1 MMEKEGPHIHLPNGN
16 VSETAGKNA
25 GYAVCLPAD
34 IDTDLVIA
42 GRYLRT
48 KDRSIWSVHV
58 FEDLD
63 PGLASRLKGSV
74 IVAGKN
80 FGCGSSREQ
89 AAIAI
94 KEAGVVAIVAPSF
107 ARIFFRNAINIG
119 LPLIECDL
127 ICKEGSSVTFSLAEG
142 WLETEGRRHVIRS
155 LSPRMQEILAA
166 GGLVEYW
173 RTHK

>member
-1 MMEKEGPHIHLPNGN
+1 MNGEG
-16 VSETAGKNA
+16 K
-25 GYAVCLPAD
+25 AVCLPAD

-48 KDRSIWSVHV
+48 KDRSIWAEHV

-63 PGLASRLKGSV
+63 PALAQKIKGAV

-94 KEAGVVAIVAPSF
+94 REAGVVAVIAPSF

-127 ICKEGSSVTFSLAEG
+127 PCTAGKTVRFDLTEG
-142 WLETEGRRHVIRS
+142 WVKVDGKKYPVMP
-155 LSPRMQEILAA
+155 LSTRMQEILSA

-173 RTHK
+173 RAHR

>member
-1 MMEKEGPHIHLPNGN
+1 MPGG
-16 VSETAGKNA
+16 GR
-25 GYAVCLPAD
+25 AVCIGAD

-48 KDRSIWSVHV
+48 KDHSIWVTHV

-63 PGLASRLKGSV
+63 PSLAGRIDGTV

-94 KEAGVVAIVAPSF
+94 RDAGVIAVVAPSF
-107 ARIFFRNAINIG
+107 ARIFFRNAINVG
-119 LPLIECDL
+119 LPLIESSLSCA
-127 ICKEGSSVTFSLAEG
+127 EGSLVTFDLAGGWVEAEG
-142 WLETEGRRHVIRS
+142 KRYTTRP

-166 GGLVEYW
+166 GGLVNFW
-173 RTHK
+173 RTCR

>member
-1 MMEKEGPHIHLPNGN
+1 MQ
-16 VSETAGKNA
+16 GK
-25 GYAVCLPAD
+25 GRAVCVGAD
-34 IDTDLVIA
+34 IDTDIVIA

-48 KDRSIWSVHV
+48 KDHSIWVEHV

-63 PGLASRLKGSV
+63 PSLAGRLHGAV

-94 KEAGVVAIVAPSF
+94 REAGVAVVVAPSF
-107 ARIFFRNAINIG
+107 ARIFFRNAINVG

-127 ICKEGSSVTFSLAEG
+127 TCTEGSLVTFDLAEG
-142 WLETEGRRHVIRS
+142 RVEAEGRKCATHP

-166 GGLVEYW
+166 GGLVNYW
-173 RTHK
+173 RASE

>member
-1 MMEKEGPHIHLPNGN
+1 MQ
-16 VSETAGKNA
+16 GK
-25 GYAVCLPAD
+25 GHAVCIGAD
-34 IDTDLVIA
+34 IDTDIVIA

-48 KDRSIWSVHV
+48 KDHSIWVAHV

-63 PGLASRLKGSV
+63 PSLASLMNGAV

-94 KEAGVVAIVAPSF
+94 REAGVVAVVAPSF

-119 LPLIECDL
+119 LPLIECD
-127 ICKEGSSVTFSLAEG
+127 ITCSEGSPVTFDLTDG
-142 WLETEGRRHVIRS
+142 WVEADGEKYPARP

-166 GGLVEYW
+166 GGLVQYW
-173 RTHK
+173 RTRR

>member
-1 MMEKEGPHIHLPNGN
+1 MKGEGH
-16 VSETAGKNA
+16 V
-25 GYAVCLPAD
+25 VCLSDD
-34 IDTDLVIA
+34 IDTDVIIA

-48 KDRSIWSVHV
+48 KDRSVWAEHV

-63 PGLASRLKGSV
+63 PKLAPALRGAV

-89 AAIAI
+89 AAIAL
-94 KEAGVVAIVAPSF
+94 KEAGVAAVIATSF

-127 ICKEGSSVTFSLAEG
+127 PCQPGTRLLFDLAEG
-142 WLETEGRRHVIRS
+142 WVNTGEKRIAFRH
-155 LSPRMQEILAA
+155 LSPRMQAILAA

-173 RTHK
+173 RNRP

>member
-1 MMEKEGPHIHLPNGN
+1 MQ
-16 VSETAGKNA
+16 GK
-25 GYAVCLPAD
+25 GHAVCIGAD
-34 IDTDLVIA
+34 IDTDIVIA

-48 KDRSIWSVHV
+48 KDHSIWVAHV

-63 PGLASRLKGSV
+63 PSLASRMNGSV

-94 KEAGVVAIVAPSF
+94 REAGVVAVVAPSF

-119 LPLIECDL
+119 LPLIECDI
-127 ICKEGSSVTFSLAEG
+127 ICSEGSPVTFDLTDG
-142 WLETEGRRHVIRS
+142 WVESDGKKYPARP
-155 LSPRMQEILAA
+155 LSPRMQEILSA
-166 GGLVEYW
+166 GGLVHYW
-173 RTHK
+173 RTRR

>member
-1 MMEKEGPHIHLPNGN
+1 MQKEVPAIRRPVDP
-16 VSETAGKNA
+16 VSGKIGMTAGHA
-25 GYAVCLPAD
+25 ICLPAD
-34 IDTDLVIA
+34 IDTDVVIA

-48 KDRSIWSVHV
+48 RDRSIWSAHV

-63 PGLASRLKGSV
+63 PGIAPRLRGSV
-74 IVAGKN
+74 IIAGKN

-94 KEAGVVAIVAPSF
+94 REAGVVAVVAPLF

-127 ICKEGSSVTFSLAEG
+127 ACTEGSTVTFSLAEG
-142 WLETEGRRHVIRS
+142 WVETGGKRHGIRP

-173 RTHK
+173 RAHP

>member
-1 MMEKEGPHIHLPNGN
+1 MQ
-16 VSETAGKNA
+16 GK
-25 GYAVCLPAD
+25 GMAVCLPAD
-34 IDTDLVIA
+34 IDTDIVIA

-48 KDRSIWSVHV
+48 KDRSIWATHI

-63 PGLASRLKGSV
+63 PGIAPRLNGAV

-89 AAIAI
+89 AAIALR
-94 KEAGVVAIVAPSF
+94 EAGVVAVIAPSF

-127 ICKEGSSVTFSLAEG
+127 SCEEGSGVAFDLTEG
-142 WLETEGRRHVIRS
+142 WVENNGRRRPIRP
-155 LSPRMQEILAA
+155 LSARMQEILKA

-173 RTHK
+173 RDHP

>member
-1 MMEKEGPHIHLPNGN
+1 MK
-16 VSETAGKNA
+16 GKGRA
-25 GYAVCLPAD
+25 ICVGAD

-48 KDRSIWSVHV
+48 KDHSIWIAHI

-63 PGLASRLKGSV
+63 PSLACRLNGSV

-94 KEAGVVAIVAPSF
+94 RGAGVVAVIAPSF
-107 ARIFFRNAINIG
+107 ARIFFRNAINLG

-127 ICKEGSSVTFSLAEG
+127 SCREGIMVSFDLKEGWVEVDGKKS
-142 WLETEGRRHVIRS
+142 VIRP
-155 LSPRMQEILAA
+155 LSPKMQEILAF
-166 GGLVEYW
+166 GGLVNYW
-173 RTHK
+173 RSHG

>member
-1 MMEKEGPHIHLPNGN
+1 MK
-16 VSETAGKNA
+16 GK
-25 GYAVCLPAD
+25 GRAVCVGED

-48 KDRSIWSVHV
+48 KDHSLWVEHV

-63 PGLASRLKGSV
+63 PTLAGRLNGAV

-94 KEAGVVAIVAPSF
+94 HEAGVVAVVAPSF
-107 ARIFFRNAINIG
+107 ARIFFRNAINVG
-119 LPLIECDL
+119 LPLIECSF
-127 ICKEGSSVTFSLAEG
+127 ICTEGSLVTFDLAEG
-142 WLETEGRRHVIRS
+142 WVEAEGVRYTTRP
-155 LSPRMQEILAA
+155 LSPRMQAILAA
-166 GGLVEYW
+166 GGLVNYW
-173 RTHK
+173 RTIR

>member
-1 MMEKEGPHIHLPNGN
+1 MKCEGH
-16 VSETAGKNA
+16 
-25 GYAVCLPAD
+25 AVCLGAD
-34 IDTDLVIA
+34 IDTDIIIA

-48 KDRSIWSVHV
+48 KDRQIWVEHV

-63 PGLASRLKGSV
+63 PALAPRLKGAV

-89 AAIAI
+89 AAIAL
-94 KEAGVVAIVAPSF
+94 KEAGVIAVVAPVF
-107 ARIFFRNAINIG
+107 ARIFFRNGINLG

-127 ICKEGSSVTFSLAEG
+127 SCTPESKVRYNLAEG
-142 WLETEGRRHVIRS
+142 WVETGGKRHTIRS
-155 LSPRMQEILAA
+155 LSPRMQEILSA

-173 RTHK
+173 RSHP

>member
-1 MMEKEGPHIHLPNGN
+1 M
-16 VSETAGKNA
+16 SGK
-25 GYAVCLPAD
+25 GHAVCVGAD

-48 KDRSIWSVHV
+48 KDHSIWVAHV

-63 PGLASRLKGSV
+63 PTLASRLSCAV

-94 KEAGVVAIVAPSF
+94 REAGVAAVVAPSF
-107 ARIFFRNAINIG
+107 ARIFFRNAINVG
-119 LPLIECDL
+119 LPLIECNLSCID
-127 ICKEGSSVTFSLAEG
+127 GSPVTFDLAEG
-142 WLETEGRRHVIRS
+142 WVAAEGKKYTTRL
-155 LSPRMQEILAA
+155 LSPRMQDILAA
-166 GGLVEYW
+166 GGLVNY
-173 RTHK
+173 RRNCR

>member
-1 MMEKEGPHIHLPNGN
+1 MK
-16 VSETAGKNA
+16 GK
-25 GYAVCLPAD
+25 GRAVCVGPD

-48 KDRSIWSVHV
+48 KDHSIWVEHV

-63 PGLASRLKGSV
+63 PSLAPLLDGSV

-94 KEAGVVAIVAPSF
+94 REAGVAAVVAPSF
-107 ARIFFRNAINIG
+107 ARIFFRNAINVG
-119 LPLIECDL
+119 LPLIECDFS
-127 ICKEGSSVTFSLAEG
+127 CSEGAFVTFDLSEGWVEAEG
-142 WLETEGRRHVIRS
+142 KRHSIHP
-155 LSPRMQEILAA
+155 LSPRMQAILSA

-173 RTHK
+173 RNQR

>member
-1 MMEKEGPHIHLPNGN
+1 MQAEGRAI
-16 VSETAGKNA
+16 
-25 GYAVCLPAD
+25 CLPED
-34 IDTDLVIA
+34 IDTDVVIA

-48 KDRSIWSVHV
+48 RDRSIWATHV

-63 PGLASRLKGSV
+63 PGLAHRLKGAV

-89 AAIAI
+89 AAIALR
-94 KEAGVVAIVAPSF
+94 EAGVVAVIAPTF
-107 ARIFFRNAINIG
+107 ARIFFRNAINVG
-119 LPLIECDL
+119 LPLIEADIPCD
-127 ICKEGSSVTFSLAEG
+127 EGNVIKFNLAQGIVEVSG
-142 WLETEGRRHVIRS
+142 KKHKVKT

-173 RTHK
+173 RKHR

>member
-1 MMEKEGPHIHLPNGN
+1 MH
-16 VSETAGKNA
+16 GK
-25 GYAVCLPAD
+25 GRAVCVGAD

-48 KDRSIWSVHV
+48 KDHSIWVAHV

-63 PGLASRLKGSV
+63 PSLAGRMNGAV

-94 KEAGVVAIVAPSF
+94 REAGVVAVVAPSF
-107 ARIFFRNAINIG
+107 ARIFFRNAINVG
-119 LPLIECDL
+119 LPLIECD
-127 ICKEGSSVTFSLAEG
+127 ITCRDGTGISFDLAEG
-142 WLETEGRRHVIRS
+142 WVEAGGMKSATRP
-155 LSPRMQEILAA
+155 LSPKMQEILAA
-166 GGLVEYW
+166 GGLVNYW
-173 RTHK
+173 RSHG

>member
-1 MMEKEGPHIHLPNGN
+1 MKVKGRAICVG
-16 VSETAGKNA
+16 
-25 GYAVCLPAD
+25 AD

-48 KDRSIWSVHV
+48 KDHGIWVAHV

-63 PGLASRLKGSV
+63 PSLASRLNGSV

-89 AAIAI
+89 AAVAI
-94 KEAGVVAIVAPSF
+94 REAGVVAVIAPSF

-119 LPLIECDL
+119 LPLIESDL
-127 ICKEGSSVTFSLAEG
+127 SCREGTMVSFDLKEGWVEADGTKS
-142 WLETEGRRHVIRS
+142 VIRP
-155 LSPRMQEILAA
+155 LSPKMQEILAY
-166 GGLVEYW
+166 GGLVNYW
-173 RTHK
+173 RSNG

>member
-1 MMEKEGPHIHLPNGN
+1 MQ
-16 VSETAGKNA
+16 GK
-25 GYAVCLPAD
+25 GRAVCIGAD

-48 KDRSIWSVHV
+48 KDHNIWIAHV

-63 PGLASRLKGSV
+63 PLLASRIHGTV

-94 KEAGVVAIVAPSF
+94 REAGVVAVVAPSF
-107 ARIFFRNAINIG
+107 ARIFFRNAINVG
-119 LPLIECDL
+119 LPLIECNL
-127 ICKEGSSVTFSLAEG
+127 PCSEGGLVTFDLAEG
-142 WLETEGRRHVIRS
+142 WVAAEGKKYPVRP

-166 GGLVEYW
+166 GGLVNYW
-173 RTHK
+173 RTGR

>member
-1 MMEKEGPHIHLPNGN
+1 MKAEGR
-16 VSETAGKNA
+16 
-25 GYAVCLPAD
+25 AVCLPAD
-34 IDTDLVIA
+34 IDTDVVIA

-48 KDRSIWSVHV
+48 KDKSIWAAHV

-63 PGLASRLKGSV
+63 PSLAHRLKGAV

-94 KEAGVVAIVAPSF
+94 REAGTVAVIAPTF
-107 ARIFFRNAINIG
+107 ARIFFRNAINVG
-119 LPLIECDL
+119 LPLIEADIPCDDGNL
-127 ICKEGSSVTFSLAEG
+127 IKINLAQGIVEVSG
-142 WLETEGRRHVIRS
+142 KRHQVKT
-155 LSPRMQEILAA
+155 LSPRMQEILGA

-173 RTHK
+173 RKQK

>member
-1 MMEKEGPHIHLPNGN
+1 MK
-16 VSETAGKNA
+16 GKGRA
-25 GYAVCLPAD
+25 ICVGAD

-48 KDRSIWSVHV
+48 KDHGIWVAHV

-63 PGLASRLKGSV
+63 PSLAGRLNGSV

-89 AAIAI
+89 AAIALR
-94 KEAGVVAIVAPSF
+94 EAGVVAVIAPSF

-127 ICKEGSSVTFSLAEG
+127 SCREGTMVSFDLKEGWVEADGKKS
-142 WLETEGRRHVIRS
+142 VIRP
-155 LSPRMQEILAA
+155 LSPKMQEILAF
-166 GGLVEYW
+166 GGLVNYW
-173 RTHK
+173 RSHG